1 MTTKIHNPAQLP
13 SPPTYSHGVEVPAGY
28 RTLYVAGQVGVNKEF
43 VSPPGIAAQTE
54 LAFSNVQM
62 VLRSAGMDLNNIV
75 KTTVYLK
82 DPKDYPE
89 FVRVRSRL
97 LGDTK
102 PASTLIYISG
112 LVTPDLL
119 VELDATAVSP

>member
-1 MTTKIHNPAQLP
+1 
-13 SPPTYSHGVEVPAGY
+13 
-28 RTLYVAGQVGVNKEF
+28 
-43 VSPPGIAAQTE
+43 
-54 LAFSNVQM
+54 
-62 VLRSAGMDLNNIV
+62 MDLNNIV